1 MGMTGA
7 GESHTVEVTVD
18 GPKTEEQTKAMMRA
32 IRELLKSYGARV
44 GRQYVCVKAKAREPD
59 PKP

>member
-7 GESHTVEVTVD
+7 GESHTIEITVD
-18 GPKTEEQTKAMMRA
+18 GPKTEQQTKDMMRA
-32 IRELLKSYGARV
+32 VRELLKSYGARV
-44 GRQYVCVKAKAREPD
+44 GRQIVCVKDKAREPD